1 MKTPSIVFEGLADLT
16 MKLMCES
23 SIVGTR
29 PSREKAVGFLLE
41 MTNIT
46 CNDFHSLAGPL

>member
-1 MKTPSIVFEGLADLT
+1 MKTSSIVFEGLDDLT
-16 MKLMCES
+16 MKLMCDS
-23 SIVGTR
+23 SVVGTR

-46 CNDFHSLAGPL
+46 CNEFQSLAGPL